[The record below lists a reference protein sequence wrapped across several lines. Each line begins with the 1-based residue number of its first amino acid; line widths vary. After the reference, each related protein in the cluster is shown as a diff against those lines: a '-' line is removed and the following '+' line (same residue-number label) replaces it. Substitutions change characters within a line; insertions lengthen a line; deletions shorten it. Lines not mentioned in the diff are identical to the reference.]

1 MSTRPQQKTP
11 STDPL
16 NKLFFRPEEAAKA
29 TGLCRNF
36 IFDAIAANTLSS
48 VKVGRARL
56 IAREDL
62 VAFVNSH
69 REAA

>member
-1 MSTRPQQKTP
+1 MSFGQQPEIPPTNQ
-11 STDPL
+11 SD
-16 NKLFFRPEEAAKA
+16 KLFFRPGEAAKA

-36 IFDAIAANTLSS
+36 IFGAMAEGALLS

-62 VAFVNSH
+62 LKFVNSH
-69 REAA
+69 REVA